1 MLPNNVNLSTKATNK
16 AQYIKTQTGLT
27 PNILYRIAIML
38 AVKEGGNLKNAGV
51 GDYDGQ
57 KLNKSVLFGDHYEV
71 YDVVINQYLHEFDIN
86 IDLSKAVTAM
96 IEVGIHKM
104 GQVKNLVDICNL
116 K

>member
-1 MLPNNVNLSTKATNK
+1 MLPNNVSLSTKVSNK
-16 AQYIKTQTGLT
+16 AQYIKSQTGVT

-38 AVKEGGNLKNAGV
+38 AIKEGGNLKNAGV

-57 KLNKSVLFGDHYEV
+57 KLNKSVLFGEHADV
-71 YDVVINQYLHEFDIN
+71 YDVVINQYLHDLDIN
-86 IDLSKAVTAM
+86 MDLSKAVTAM